1 MWHWRWQS
9 RDWGE
14 QVDPVSV
21 HSGHMV
27 VTNREVSNT
36 GGDTSTCTW
45 FQNIYIFEMIDRCPN
60 KKDQWR
66 LYVGLKTQTQIQ
78 KIKTRKAVPC
88 MTDCRQSRQLHH
100 LLSGEKV
107 AFSGSK
113 AAEVIVTK
121 AALFLSSLANALK
134 IVLFQLQSALLSIS
148 FRTSKAEKN
157 SHTNNMFV
165 QYSFCSQLL
174 IFT

>member
-1 MWHWRWQS
+1 M
-9 RDWGE
+9 
-14 QVDPVSV
+14 
-21 HSGHMV
+21 
-27 VTNREVSNT
+27 N
-36 GGDTSTCTW
+36 
-45 FQNIYIFEMIDRCPN
+45 
-60 KKDQWR
+60 
-66 LYVGLKTQTQIQ
+66 VGLKTQTQIQ
-78 KIKTRKAVPC
+78 IKTQKAVPC

-148 FRTSKAEKN
+148 FRTSKAGKN